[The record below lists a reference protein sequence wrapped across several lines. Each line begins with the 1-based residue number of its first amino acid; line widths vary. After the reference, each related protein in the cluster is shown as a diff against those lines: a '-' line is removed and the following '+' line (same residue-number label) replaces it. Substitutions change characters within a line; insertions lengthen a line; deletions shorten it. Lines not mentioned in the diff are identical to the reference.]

1 MERSYKNARELII
14 TVASDIFTRFG
25 FRKTTMHEIAS
36 ALHKGK
42 SSIYHYFES
51 KEEIFRSVVEKESQ
65 LLKTEIMDAI
75 RKDIT
80 PQEKLRVYFLTR
92 MQILNRLANYY
103 SVLTDEYFEHY
114 SFVEKMRKKHDI
126 DEINIIKEILQDGIE
141 RGVLAIKDI
150 EITAIAIFNSLKGL
164 EYSWATEKDISKTT
178 RNIDN
183 LMEVLF
189 NGLNKR

>member
-14 TVASDIFTRFG
+14 TVASDIFARFG
-25 FRKTTMHEIAS
+25 FRKTTMGEIAS

-65 LLKTEIMDAI
+65 LLKTEVMGAI
-75 RKDIT
+75 SKEIT

-92 MQILNRLANYY
+92 MRILNRLANYY

-114 SFVEKMRKKHDI
+114 SFVEKIRKKHDI
-126 DEINIIKEILQDGIE
+126 DEINIIKEILQEGVKRGIFA
-141 RGVLAIKDI
+141 VKDV
-150 EITAIAIFNSLKGL
+150 ELTAIAIFNALKGL

-178 RNIDN
+178 RNIDT

>member
-1 MERSYKNARELII
+1 MERSYENARELII
-14 TVASDIFTRFG
+14 TVARDIFTRFG
-25 FRKTTMHEIAS
+25 FRKTTMDEIAS

-65 LLKTEIMDAI
+65 LLKNEIMGVI
-75 RKDIT
+75 NKDIT
-80 PQEKLRVYFLTR
+80 PHEKLRIYFITR

-114 SFVEKMRKKHDI
+114 SFVEKIRKKHDI
-126 DEINIIKEILQDGIE
+126 EEINILKEILGEGIE
-141 RGVLAIKDI
+141 RGIFTIKDL
-150 EITAIAIFNSLKGL
+150 EITAIAIFNALKGL
-164 EYSWATEKDISKTT
+164 EYSWVTEKDISKTKK
-178 RNIDN
+178 NIDN
-183 LMEVLF
+183 LLEVLF